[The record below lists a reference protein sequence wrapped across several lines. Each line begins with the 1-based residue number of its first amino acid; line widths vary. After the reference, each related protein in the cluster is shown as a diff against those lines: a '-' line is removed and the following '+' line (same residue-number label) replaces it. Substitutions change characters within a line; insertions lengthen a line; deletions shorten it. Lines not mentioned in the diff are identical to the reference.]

1 VVAEGVLAHLA
12 ANIRAREE
20 RCAMFVETVPRGDR
34 KTGERQETIAED
46 RVDRT
51 AAEDRARARALTR
64 ETEERDRPDGG
75 VGPMEALAEE
85 ARD

>member
-1 VVAEGVLAHLA
+1 
-12 ANIRAREE
+12 
-20 RCAMFVETVPRGDR
+20 MFVETVPRGDR